1 MDILQFA
8 RVTNTDG
15 YKGTGYA
22 SFLELEIIEWKFYTH
37 LQSISTYFS
46 LKCSELRSELRK
58 FVAKFKSS

>member
-1 MDILQFA
+1 VSWTRVGLESQF
-8 RVTNTDG
+8 V
-15 YKGTGYA
+15 
-22 SFLELEIIEWKFYTH
+22 FLELLIR